1 MTAFEISLRKYD
13 PGHGR
18 NGPSAKTSTVRTFHM
33 RSPEPLRV
41 PVDIDKCWSA
51 DFMSDSLWCG
61 RKFGTFNLL
70 DDYNREA
77 LGMEIDLD

>member
-1 MTAFEISLRKYD
+1 
-13 PGHGR
+13 
-18 NGPSAKTSTVRTFHM
+18 
-33 RSPEPLRV
+33 
-41 PVDIDKCWSA
+41 
-51 DFMSDSLWCG
+51 MSDSLWCG